1 VEGGSDMSLSTILQG
16 EVFTLRS
23 YKQYAGYSWA
33 NNYEIEA
40 VQDIPNPITELEFIA
55 SRIVDL
61 EKTLHLSGVVI
72 DRVTISTYVPD
83 SLPYNPNNVATFP
96 FSVRATRQIVSEF
109 LPLELCL
116 FIRRNVSF
124 GRDGRILYRGVLM
137 EIDMNSTEFRP
148 LLTANAVSGFQNVI
162 NSWRSVGL
170 GNAFRLVMASGFPAP
185 NNVRPVTSLQVSEK
199 IVVKKYNNRYFRR
212 NP

>member
-1 VEGGSDMSLSTILQG
+1 MSLSTILQG
-16 EVFTLRS
+16 EVFTVRS
-23 YKQYAGYSWA
+23 YKQYVGFAWA
-33 NNYEIEA
+33 NNYEVEA
-40 VQDIPNPITELEFIA
+40 TQDIPNPSTELEFLA
-55 SRIVDL
+55 NRIVEL
-61 EKTLHLSGVVI
+61 EKNLHISGITI

-96 FSVRATRQIVSEF
+96 FSVFATRQAPSEV

-116 FIRRNVSF
+116 FVRRNVDF
-124 GRDGRILYRGVLM
+124 GRDGRLLYRGCLH
-137 EIDMNSTEFRP
+137 EGDMSATAFRP
-148 LLTANAVSGFQNVI
+148 LLTTSAVNSLQNII
-162 NSWRSVGL
+162 NNWRAVGL

-185 NNVRPVTSLQVSEK
+185 SNVRPVVSLQVSEK

>member
-1 VEGGSDMSLSTILQG
+1 MSLSTIIQG
-16 EVFTLRS
+16 EIFTVRS
-23 YKQYAGYSWA
+23 YKQHVGFAWA
-33 NNYEIEA
+33 NNYEVEA
-40 VQDIPNPITELEFIA
+40 TQDISNPSTELEFLA
-55 SRIVDL
+55 NRIVEL
-61 EKTLHLSGVVI
+61 EKNLHLAGIII

-96 FSVRATRQIVSEF
+96 FSVTSTRPAPAEV

-116 FIRRNVSF
+116 FVRRNVNF
-124 GRDGRILYRGVLM
+124 GRDGRLLYRGCLH
-137 EIDMNSTEFRP
+137 EGDMSASGFRP
-148 LLTANAVSGFQNVI
+148 LITPAAVNSLQNII
-162 NSWRSVGL
+162 NNWRSVGL

-185 NNVRPVTSLQVSEK
+185 SNVRPVVGLQVSEK